1 MPIRDLCDELGVGK
15 EEFLESVLQVV
26 RRDNKRGYC
35 VSSDKSKSVDQL
47 VTQRPGKMLASAD
60 PNAEI
65 RYLVEVDEDWQR
77 NVLDKAFD
85 GYFDKVA
92 DLRNGDLT
100 FVPTESITRKNK
112 LQSSSVDVAAHI
124 RSSILSAYQA
134 DVESEM

>member
-1 MPIRDLCDELGVGK
+1 MTTTNENSGQK
-15 EEFLESVLQVV
+15 S
-26 RRDNKRGYC
+26 RGQQQNA
-35 VSSDKSKSVDQL
+35 VQGSTSKSSKIQTISLFSNEMTD
-47 VTQRPGKMLASAD
+47 
-60 PNAEI
+60 
-65 RYLVEVDEDWQR
+65 
-77 NVLDKAFD
+77 LDMAFD

-134 DVESEM
+134 DVEADM